1 MKLSISKLEEA
12 RFNPQTVA
20 TDLGKKSIFGSK
32 GSFKGTFSNF
42 TGKFH
47 ASNDSETLYSQ
58 LADAYRLGFVTNA
71 ENSRRS
77 DKYCEAFKS
86 YTDYMKAHGFGLDN
100 VYTRINWGILPD
112 IFLGGN
118 SPILC
123 STDTRN
129 IAFSLEE
136 NSVNWQEQLKYPL
149 FQMYLAERYYECE
162 VDKVEVGIF
171 NIHTK
176 EFEFKVFED
185 FELDNAFEET
195 KRVLKRV
202 KSYLDNPTN

>member
-1 MKLSISKLEEA
+1 MEEA

-20 TDLGKKSIFGSK
+20 SDLEKKNSFGSK

-47 ASNDSETLYSQ
+47 SGNDSEVLNSQ
-58 LADAYRLGFVTNA
+58 LADAYKLSFVTNA
-71 ENSRRS
+71 ENTRRTE
-77 DKYCEAFKS
+77 KYCEAFKS
-86 YTDYMKAHGFGLDN
+86 YTDYMKINEFGLDN
-100 VYTRINWGILPD
+100 IFTRINWNILPD

-123 STDTRN
+123 SNDSRN
-129 IAFSLEE
+129 IAFSIEE
-136 NSVNWQEQLKYPL
+136 NSVQWEDQLKYPL
-149 FQMYLAERYYECE
+149 FQMYLAEHYCKCD

-176 EFEFKVFED
+176 GFEFKVFED
-185 FELDNAFEET
+185 VELDNAFEET
-195 KRVLKRV
+195 KGVLRRV
-202 KSYLDNPTN
+202 KSYLDGNN